1 MNWKSTIGGAFSA
14 LGTALMGV
22 GIVPQLS
29 GTPSHVLTVIAMIGF
44 CCNAIGAFLGHLF
57 AADASQLAIVSAQ
70 VDSNTASVNALTKPY
85 LK

>member
-29 GTPSHVLTVIAMIGF
+29 GTPSHILTIIAMIGF
-44 CCNAIGAFLGHLF
+44 CSNAIGAFLGHLF
-57 AADASQLAIVSAQ
+57 TADASTVQKLSAQ
-70 VDSNTASVNALTKPY
+70 VDNNTASVKALTEPY